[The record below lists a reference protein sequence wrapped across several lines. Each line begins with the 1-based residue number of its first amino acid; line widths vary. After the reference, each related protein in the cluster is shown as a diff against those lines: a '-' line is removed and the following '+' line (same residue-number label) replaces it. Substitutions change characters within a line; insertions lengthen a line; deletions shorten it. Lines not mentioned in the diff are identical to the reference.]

1 MITPRNSAIT
11 PPIAIKK
18 RLVSRE
24 LPVVVVI
31 GASGFIVLVPTLLDF
46 VIVLVIPVT
55 LVSGRIYVFS
65 LLEPPTGLAT
75 ESSVT

>member
-1 MITPRNSAIT
+1 MITPRNSAIK
-11 PPIAIKK
+11 PPIATKK

-24 LPVVVVI
+24 LPVVVVT
-31 GASGFIVLVPTLLDF
+31 GASGFIVLVLTLLDF

-65 LLEPPTGLAT
+65 LLEPPTGLVT